1 MLRTYQGQ
9 ILGPFDGAGALEVH
23 HQSQETHP
31 SQSKISQVTD
41 VLHRNLQKYLCCNE
55 NLMRIRPALGL
66 PRGQPERDPHAPTGQ
81 LKEPHERDCDAS
93 SY

>member
-1 MLRTYQGQ
+1 MAPT
-9 ILGPFDGAGALEVH
+9 ALEMH
-23 HQSQETHP
+23 HQSQEDHP
-31 SQSKISQVTD
+31 SQAKISQVTD

-66 PRGQPERDPHAPTGQ
+66 PRGQPERDPQAPDGQ